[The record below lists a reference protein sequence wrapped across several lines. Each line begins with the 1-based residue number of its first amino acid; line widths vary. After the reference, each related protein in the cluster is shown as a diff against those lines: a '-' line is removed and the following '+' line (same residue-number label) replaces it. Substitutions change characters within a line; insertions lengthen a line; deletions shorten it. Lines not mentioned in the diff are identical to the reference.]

1 MNEELEVPKTKLP
14 TEKWPEGKT
23 IADLM
28 AEITRARTKFP
39 GNRFLLA
46 ALVEEVG
53 ELAEA
58 MATGTKEEVYKEAL
72 QCACVAIRIAEEG
85 DATKYTLGLFIALVS
100 STGRIARGLLQK
112 AGVGGHLA
120 SAMRAIQRMKELGD
134 KTFSDITDE
143 EAKP

>member
-1 MNEELEVPKTKLP
+1 MSEELEAPKARLP
-14 TEKWPEGKT
+14 TDKWPEGKT

-28 AEITRARTKFP
+28 QEITRARTKFP
-39 GNRFLLA
+39 GNRFLLT

-58 MATGTKEEVYKEAL
+58 MEHGTREEVYKEAL
-72 QCACVAIRIAEEG
+72 QCACVAIRIAEES
-85 DATKYTLGLFIALVS
+85 DPVVYDRGLFIALIS

-112 AGVGGHLA
+112 SGISVYLA
-120 SAMRAIQRMKELGD
+120 FASNSLQRMKELGD
-134 KTFSDITDE
+134 KSFADITDE